1 MIVDTKHGQFECK
14 DITRK
19 ERRALYKK
27 VKTVGTQNDLSE
39 LHDLADEF
47 AIIAFG
53 DDKGIEKALGSLTPL
68 WYWAKFL
75 LSTSFFLQSW

>member
-27 VKTVGTQNDLSE
+27 VKTNLWNNKPALWVG
-39 LHDLADEF
+39 
-47 AIIAFG
+47 
-53 DDKGIEKALGSLTPL
+53 KV
-68 WYWAKFL
+68 
-75 LSTSFFLQSW
+75 